1 MLDPFFSSIL
11 IFKIDYLILEPL
23 KTDNKVRIF
32 LIMTAERT

>member
-23 KTDNKVRIF
+23 KTDNVRIF

>member
-1 MLDPFFSSIL
+1 MVDPFFSSIL

-23 KTDNKVRIF
+23 KTDNNVRIL